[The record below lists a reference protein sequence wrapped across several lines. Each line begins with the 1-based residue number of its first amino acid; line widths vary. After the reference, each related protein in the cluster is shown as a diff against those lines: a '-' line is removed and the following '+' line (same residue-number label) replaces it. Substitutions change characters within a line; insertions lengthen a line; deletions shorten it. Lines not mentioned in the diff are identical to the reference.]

1 MGKKMLGQLKGQV
14 IARLISTCV
23 PILSIL
29 LSIKTLTIYYSLL
42 VEKTST
48 LFMKTVVALLC
59 LIILKVMDA
68 WFIYLKIVSVSNQ
81 SSPRGQVLR
90 ATVLRRD
97 HRQAK
102 TREWNDV

>member
-1 MGKKMLGQLKGQV
+1 MLGQLKGQV

-102 TREWNDV
+102 TREWNDA